1 MANSAHPRVC
11 GENGSSSTPSTPRAG
26 SSPRVRGKRERIA
39 DPGDQARLIPA
50 CAGKTATARS
60 PAFPSGA
67 HPRVCGENTSREY
80 ATACQLGS
88 SPRVRGK
95 PDDAGALPRAP
106 GLIPACAGK
115 TQGRPTPGR
124 SRPAHPRVCGENL
137 SGVGGRVH
145 ASGSSPR
152 VRGKLWT
159 HVLAPCS
166 VRLIPACAGKTPSAP
181 PTYPESP
188 AHPRVCGEN
197 GISGL
202 VDSVLGGSSPRVR
215 GKLFRGGCHVEDK
228 RLIPACAGKTPA
240 TSGPPS
246 KPPAHPRVCGE
257 NEAFEGLAAQGLG
270 SSPRVRGKPHGPV
283 LSGQERGLIPAC
295 AGKTGRL

>member
-1 MANSAHPRVC
+1 MGDTPCDVVDRLIPACAGKTTTSQAHTVANSAHPRVC

-166 VRLIPACAGKTPSAP
+166 VRLIPACAGKTRPRARRLRR
-181 PTYPESP
+181 TQ

-197 GISGL
+197 ALRSTNLPG
-202 VDSVLGGSSPRVR
+202 VPGSSPRVR
-215 GKLFRGGCHVEDK
+215 GKRHQRPRGQRSG
-228 RLIPACAGKTPA
+228 RLIPACAGKTLP
-240 TSGPPS
+240 GRV
-246 KPPAHPRVCGE
+246 PR
-257 NEAFEGLAAQGLG
+257 
-270 SSPRVRGKPHGPV
+270 RG
-283 LSGQERGLIPAC
+283 
-295 AGKTGRL
+295 